1 MKKHVFN
8 ILPEIQGDD
17 YKKLL
22 NDIQKNGYDIKF
34 PIYLYEGDIIDG
46 WQRYLICQKLGI
58 IPVYETF
65 EGTKLEAI
73 QFILRTNKRRNLTS
87 SQWAAIANEAT
98 DIINELEK
106 QAKERNLANLKQGNE
121 KPVIKKVLLREQ
133 GTTVGKLADIFPTNT
148 QYIQEAKRI
157 KRESPEIFEQIKS
170 GEKTISQ
177 VKREQSPTP
186 IENDSDP
193 FFYQTS
199 KLLTQSLDHL
209 ERILQE
215 EHIPKTKKDF
225 IHIDSINHELY
236 RLVRLAGQI
245 GVDIKTVWEK
255 MAERHGFEIEVPKY
269 LKRPSTFEDNI
280 TNIN

>member
-1 MKKHVFN
+1 MKKHTFN

-22 NDIQKNGYDIKF
+22 NDLQKNGYDTKF

-106 QAKERNLANLKQGNE
+106 QAKERILAG
-121 KPVIKKVLLREQ
+121 KKIEPSVKNNT
-133 GTTVGKLADIFPTNT
+133 GSTNGKTRDQLAEMFNTNPS
-148 QYIQEAKRI
+148 YVSAAKRI
-157 KRESPEIFEQIKS
+157 KRESPEVFEQIKS

-177 VKREQSPTP
+177 VKREQAP
-186 IENDSDP
+186 IPKTDDSNP
-193 FFYQTS
+193 FFYETNR
-199 KLLTQSLDHL
+199 LLTQAFDHV
-209 ERILQE
+209 ERILQKDYV
-215 EHIPKTKKDF
+215 PKTKKEF
-225 IHIDSINHELY
+225 IHIDAINHNLY
-236 RLVRLAGQI
+236 RLVRLAGQA
-245 GVDIKTVWEK
+245 GVNIKEVWEK
-255 MAERHGFEIEVPKY
+255 MAGRHGFTIEVPSH
-269 LKRPSTFEDNI
+269 LKRPSNFEDN
-280 TNIN
+280 T